1 MWTTRFFTEFRDDDQ
16 GKWRVDIQAPEYIGA
31 PARLTPAGNPLEWM
45 SSGSESQTENI
56 IGSTGTLRLLIE
68 NAEEMALFTSAGVL
82 PSSALSRRVI
92 VTREALTVWVG
103 YVQMQTFSQDWEA
116 APVEIELPL
125 MDTVEALNHIY
136 IDTDETATTTMQL
149 LRSAYAKA
157 LQGDGYQ
164 REKKAGQTPTGYEV
178 GGVNVTDFA
187 RCDTPQYYGRT
198 GPSASKMWSDAQ
210 VFTAYYVGPEL
221 DGERKTYSEAI
232 AQILAPFGRISQIGA
247 RWFIGKYHTSTANYY
262 HKPNPANPDNWTID
276 QNDPTCSAVPVNISD
291 AVAGADNN
299 QSVLP
304 IPSKVTATYRPEEG
318 AVDYSGDSI
327 VEFSGDNIKSNASG
341 GAAIDVRWTDGE
353 GSEQKSH
360 HLLYLCIG
368 NGISGSTL
376 DWPVTLVDRKHYH
389 LSWNV
394 ESWTGYDEDAIKD
407 RVIHFYSGARFPSFL
422 SERNVNRTWR
432 QALNHDEGW
441 KTSEAQTYCMSCNI
455 TREWNDDR
463 RPTQP
468 YNTWYNMWGDIVT
481 LAIND
486 ELVTSDT
493 FALSLKFA
501 MKTERLTDEASF
513 IGENENTKMWQPM
526 VQLYWSEK
534 KGVTPT
540 KVYNRTTG
548 KWNTCQGYFFPDN
561 GHDVTMVRYEEIKNG
576 KLFHFPENHDHG
588 FLSMRIYSSGWP
600 ADGEDMTVEAP
611 NWHHVNNPE
620 AFFVMTGFKLEYNPW
635 VGSTPNTLLAW
646 NESFRDEKTVTYNNG
661 TEELSLQFKTLA
673 GAEPTPDAFLA
684 PRWGYNDY
692 AMNVVRTPREMVDIN
707 AVQVTTDS
715 DIPGVTRFS
724 LFQFQVKEESAP
736 RIYYPAAIGMTAKDN
751 TVRLKLIRTL

>member
-1 MWTTRFFTEFRDDDQ
+1 MWTTRFFTQFRDDDN
-16 GKWRVDIQAPEYIGA
+16 GLWRVDIQAPDYQGA
-31 PARLTPAGNPLEWM
+31 AVELEAAGNPLEWKNN
-45 SSGSESQTENI
+45 GSEDQTENI
-56 IGSTGTLRLLIE
+56 ISGTGSLRLVITE
-68 NAEEMALFTSAGVL
+68 ATVAHFVTGGVMPDKALN
-82 PSSALSRRVI
+82 RRVI

-103 YVQMQTFSQDWEA
+103 YIQMQTFNQDWEA

-125 MDTVEALNHIY
+125 MDTVEALSSIY
-136 IDTDETATTTMQL
+136 IDNTETATTTMQL
-149 LRSAYAKA
+149 MRSAYAHA
-157 LQGDGYQ
+157 LQGDNP
-164 REKKAGQTPTGYEV
+164 EATGNEV
-178 GGVNVTDFA
+178 GGVSPTDFA
-187 RCDTPQYYGRT
+187 RTDTPQYWGRSGAT
-198 GPSASKMWSDAQ
+198 TKTWSDAA
-210 VFTAYYVGPEL
+210 VFAAYYVGPEQ
-221 DGERKTYSEAI
+221 DGERKTYAEAI
-232 AQILAPFGRISQIGA
+232 AQILAPFGRLLQIGA
-247 RWFIGKYHTSTANYY
+247 RWFIGKYHTSTPGYY
-262 HKPNPANPDNWTID
+262 YKPIPANPNKWEATEPADVTD
-276 QNDPTCSAVPVNISD
+276 ISY

-304 IPSKVTATYRPEEG
+304 IPSKVTAAYRPEEG

-327 VEFSGDNIKSNASG
+327 VEFRDDNIKSNASS

-360 HLLYLCIG
+360 HLRYLCIG

-376 DWPVTLVDRKHYH
+376 DWPVTLVDREHYH

-394 ESWTGYDEDAIKD
+394 ESWTGYDEGDIKD
-407 RVIHFYSGARFPSFL
+407 RVINFYNGARFPSFL
-422 SERNVNRTWR
+422 SESNANSTWR
-432 QALNHDEGW
+432 QVLNHDEGW
-441 KTSEAQTYCMSCNI
+441 KTSEAQAYCMSCNI

-481 LAIND
+481 LAIAD
-486 ELVTSDT
+486 ELVTSST

-526 VQLYWSEK
+526 VQLYWSKK
-534 KGVTPT
+534 KGGTPT
-540 KVYNRTTG
+540 KVYDRTTG
-548 KWNTCQGYFFPDN
+548 KWNTCQGFFFPDS

-576 KLFHFPENHDHG
+576 KLFHFPEKHDHG

-600 ADGEDMTVEAP
+600 ADGESMTVEAP

-620 AFFVMTGFKLEYNPW
+620 TFFVMTSFKLEYNPW

-692 AMNVVRTPREMVDIN
+692 PKSVVTKPREMVDID
-707 AVQVTTDS
+707 AVQVTQGG
-715 DIPGVTRFS
+715 DIPGITRFS
-724 LFQFQVKEESAP
+724 LFQFDGKT
-736 RIYYPAAIGMTAKDN
+736 YFPAAVGMNAREN
-751 TVRLKLIRTL
+751 TVHLKLIRTL

>member
-16 GKWRVDIQAPEYIGA
+16 GGWRVDIQAPDYSGA
-31 PARLTPAGNPLEWM
+31 PVRLTSAGNPLEWM

-56 IGSTGTLRLLIE
+56 IGGTGTLRLLIE
-68 NAEEMALFTSAGVL
+68 NAEEMALFTANGVL
-82 PSSALSRRVI
+82 PNSALSRRVI

-125 MDTVEALNHIY
+125 MDTVEALSHIY

-157 LQGDGYQ
+157 LQGDGYL
-164 REKKAGQTPTGYEV
+164 REKKAGQAPTGYEV
-178 GGVNVTDFA
+178 GGVSVTDFA

-198 GPSASKMWSDAQ
+198 GPSASKIWSDAQ

-221 DGERKTYSEAI
+221 DGERKTYSEAV
-232 AQILAPFGRISQIGA
+232 AQILAPFGRLCQIGA
-247 RWFIGKYHTSTANYY
+247 RWFIGKYHTSTTEYY
-262 HKPNPANPDNWTID
+262 NKPNPEKPDKWVNG
-276 QNDPTCSAVPVNISD
+276 QNDPTCYAVPVNVSY
-291 AVAGADNN
+291 AVAGSDNN

-327 VEFSGDNIKSNASG
+327 CEFRDDNIKSNASSG
-341 GAAIDVRWTDGE
+341 DAIDVRWTDGE

-360 HLLYLCIG
+360 HLRYLCIG

-376 DWPVTLVDRKHYH
+376 DWPVKLVDRKNFHCTWQV
-389 LSWNV
+389 LS
-394 ESWTGYDEDAIKD
+394 
-407 RVIHFYSGARFPSFL
+407 RFPSGDYDHGTI
-422 SERNVNRTWR
+422 SDRNLEFFDGAVFRGQNNPSNYNRTWR
-432 QALNHDEGW
+432 QVLNHDEGW
-441 KTSEAQTYCMSCNI
+441 KVSEAQVYGMNCNI
-455 TREWNDDR
+455 WR
-463 RPTQP
+463 
-468 YNTWYNMWGDIVT
+468 TWHEDSLWYYTNYDMWGDIVT

-501 MKTERLTDEASF
+501 MKIERLTEEASF
-513 IGENENTKMWQPM
+513 IGENENTRVWQPM

-534 KGVTPT
+534 KGGTPT

-548 KWNTCQGYFFPDN
+548 KWNECQGYFFPDN
-561 GHDVTMVRYEEIKNG
+561 GHDNSMVRYEQIKNG

-588 FLSMRIYSSGWP
+588 FLSMHIYSSGWP
-600 ADGEDMTVEAP
+600 ADGEDMTIEAP
-611 NWHHVNNPE
+611 NWHHCNNGDS
-620 AFFVMTGFKLEYNPW
+620 FFVMTGFKLEYEPW
-635 VGSTPNTLLAW
+635 VDGVPERLLAW

-673 GAEPTPDAFLA
+673 GSEPTPDAFLA

-692 AMNVVRTPREMVDIN
+692 PKSVVTKPREMVDID
-707 AVQVTTDS
+707 AVQVTQS
-715 DIPGVTRFS
+715 DGIPGVTRFS
-724 LFQFQVKEESAP
+724 LFQFNSA
-736 RIYYPAAIGMTAKDN
+736 IYYPAAIGMNAKDN